1 MIHVKKVDS
10 NTVQI
15 FGRTIGRNDI
25 LARLWELA
33 NLNPATTKGSL
44 TGQLKALE
52 LLWECLALKPVDHA
66 SLKPNVYRAA
76 WLTESPNSRPS

>member
-1 MIHVKKVDS
+1 MIHPKKVDS
-10 NTVQI
+10 NTFQI

-33 NLNPATTKGSL
+33 NLSPATTKGSV

-52 LLWECLALKPVDHA
+52 LLWECLAHMPVDHA
-66 SLKPNVYRAA
+66 PLKPSVYRAA
-76 WLTESPNSRPS
+76 WMAESPNRRPS